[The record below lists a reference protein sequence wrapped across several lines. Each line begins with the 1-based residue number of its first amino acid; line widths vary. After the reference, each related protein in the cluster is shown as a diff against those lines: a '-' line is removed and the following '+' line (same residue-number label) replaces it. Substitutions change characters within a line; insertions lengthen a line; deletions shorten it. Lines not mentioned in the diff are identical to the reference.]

1 MQIACAPSR
10 VARRHHAQA
19 ARCSRPRL
27 SAESNRPLR
36 LGCTDRSRVSRG
48 WTTAG
53 DRRWLVVV
61 GCGTEQQQAA
71 RMDPPVYADAEEAQ
85 AAEKAAKKAAKKKKR
100 EKEKAK
106 ENKRKRGEEAA
117 GRPST
122 ESQDDE
128 AAVVSAPATIVY
140 NSGSLAIHK
149 LEIADLVQDEEILK
163 NALVSKPR
171 DQLPRM
177 LSIQGW
183 LETVRKATKTGA
195 PGTPE
200 QVRARA
206 GRCSS
211 HPPLCVGPHTD
222 CVLRAAACAQFPLL
236 AELRKLPRAV
246 VIVNP
251 VDHARTAGGVYSP
264 EQLSAAG

>member
-1 MQIACAPSR
+1 
-10 VARRHHAQA
+10 
-19 ARCSRPRL
+19 
-27 SAESNRPLR
+27 
-36 LGCTDRSRVSRG
+36 
-48 WTTAG
+48 
-53 DRRWLVVV
+53 
-61 GCGTEQQQAA
+61 
-71 RMDPPVYADAEEAQ
+71 MDPPVYADAEEAE

-100 EKEKAK
+100 EREKAKAKEK

-128 AAVVSAPATIVY
+128 AAVVPAPVTIVY

-183 LETVRKATKTGA
+183 LETVKKATKIGA

-222 CVLRAAACAQFPLL
+222 CVLRCAACAQFPLL

-246 VIVNP
+246 VLVNP
-251 VDHARTAGGVYSP
+251 VDHARTSGGVFSP
-264 EQLSAAG
+264 EQLTAAGYDAMTVAPGQRLNMDEDDDLQLLAEVVVAAAYMAWKADPELYGKVRCQLPARLCLSAG